1 MRRLNGIWI
10 AAMAVMLGFTPASA
24 GEVVPWL
31 VPSKPAAKPTPKHA
45 VSHTARTGS
54 AARAHVAAT
63 VPATPGPGAVWANLV
78 AGNARFVAGKPQ
90 PRPLLSQRQT
100 LVAGQHPRTI
110 VLTCSD
116 SRVPPEQVFDQSLGD
131 VFVVR
136 TAGQVVDAV
145 ATGSIEYA
153 VERLH
158 VGLIVVLGH
167 EQCGTVTAAL
177 SGEPMPTPSLSA
189 LMGHIRPG
197 IEKACANAVGE
208 ERLRCAI
215 EANVNESAA
224 QLVAASP
231 VLRERLEQG
240 NLLIVRALYPL
251 GSGRVMELDR
261 EGVARTALTAH
272 RVPAPAA
279 PEAPVPVAAA
289 VPATTAPAATAAP
302 AVSIVP
308 APAPAVQ
315 ANPASPIVVLDAA
328 PPRSLPAL
336 APTAPAI
343 AASASPVAWEGQLRY
358 RYEFRSTLD
367 YRLPGAFKRP
377 APQSLGEAGDAS
389 IMRTRFGAN
398 LRLAQNVKG
407 FFSMQDAR
415 TMGAEGSPR
424 GTLANVDLFLAY
436 VDLDSVNAWPVSV
449 RTGRQVL
456 AYGDGRLVS
465 GADWGNSGW
474 GYDGVRVR
482 YAPKAWQIDAFSTWI
497 SEGRVEGQD
506 RLFAGLD
513 ALWHGPRGV
522 DLEAYHFRRSF
533 GDTGWVAEGGRRG
546 MLYDGTTGGRVRV
559 LRGRLDT
566 KLESAV
572 QIGHRAGDDVRAWF
586 GAARATLELPGAWKP
601 RALGEFAIGSGDR
614 DPADGK
620 YQRFDP
626 MYWGFHNYQGSLDV
640 VSISNVKDWS
650 GGLALQPRKGW
661 SVTSEYHTFSLV
673 EARDAW
679 SDAAGT
685 TLRRDASGAAGADLG
700 RELDLVVK
708 WDARSRVTVLGGYS
722 RFWRGL
728 YVERTGGGNDIDWGF
743 LQMAVAF

>member
-1 MRRLNGIWI
+1 MRKRNGIWI
-10 AAMAVMLGFTPASA
+10 AALAVVLGFATASA

-31 VPSKPAAKPTPKHA
+31 VAPKPAAKPAPKHA
-45 VSHTARTGS
+45 VSRAVRTGS
-54 AARAHVAAT
+54 AARAHVAAA
-63 VPATPGPGAVWANLV
+63 VPSTPGPAAVWAELV
-78 AGNARFVAGKPQ
+78 AGNDRFATGKPQ

-100 LVAGQHPRTI
+100 LVGGQHPQAV

-116 SRVPPEQVFDQSLGD
+116 SRVPPELVFDQSLGD

-136 TAGQVVDAV
+136 SAGQVVDAV

-153 VERLH
+153 VEHLH

-167 EQCGTVTAAL
+167 EKCGAVTAAL
-177 SGEPMPTPSLSA
+177 SGEPMPTPSLTA

-197 IEKACANAVGE
+197 IEKACANASKE
-208 ERLRCAI
+208 ERLGCAI
-215 EANVNESAA
+215 EANVDECAA

-240 NLLIVRALYPL
+240 TLLVVKALYPL
-251 GSGRVMELDR
+251 ESGRVKELGR
-261 EGVARTALTAH
+261 EGGARVTPIAHLT
-272 RVPAPAA
+272 PAPAA
-279 PEAPVPVAAA
+279 PEAPAPVVTA
-289 VPATTAPAATAAP
+289 VPAIAAATASVA
-302 AVSIVP
+302 SIVP
-308 APAPAVQ
+308 APAPA
-315 ANPASPIVVLDAA
+315 APPVVLDAA
-328 PPRSLPAL
+328 PPRSLPAV
-336 APTAPAI
+336 ATTATAI
-343 AASASPVAWEGQLRY
+343 AAAASPVAWEGQLRY

-377 APQSLGEAGDAS
+377 ATQSLGEAGDAS

-398 LRLAQNVKG
+398 LRLAPNVKG

-424 GTLANVDLFLAY
+424 GTIANVDLFLAY
-436 VDLDSVNAWPVSV
+436 VDLDSVGAWPVSV
-449 RTGRQVL
+449 RAGRQVL

-482 YAPKAWQIDAFSTWI
+482 YAPKSWQIDAFSTWI

-513 ALWHGPRGV
+513 TLWHGPRGV
-522 DLEAYHFRRSF
+522 DLEAYHFARSF
-533 GDTGWVAEGGRRG
+533 GDTGWVAEGGRKG

-559 LRGRLDT
+559 VRGRLDA

-572 QIGHRAGDDVRAWF
+572 QLGHRAGDDVRAWF
-586 GAARATLELPGAWKP
+586 GVARATLELPGAWKP
-601 RALGEFAIGSGDR
+601 RAQGEFAIGSGDR
-614 DPADGK
+614 DPSDGK
-620 YQRFDP
+620 YERFDP
-626 MYWGFHNYQGSLDV
+626 MYWGFHNFQGALDV
-640 VSISNVKDWS
+640 VAISNVKDWS

-661 SVTSEYHTFSLV
+661 SVTSEFHRFLLI
-673 EARDAW
+673 EPRDAW

-685 TLRRDASGAAGADLG
+685 TLRRDPTGAAGVDLG
-700 RELDLVVK
+700 RELDLVAK
-708 WDARSRVTVLGGYS
+708 WEARSRVVVLGGYS
-722 RFWRGL
+722 RFWRGPF
-728 YVERTGGGNDIDWGF
+728 VERTGGGSDIDWGF
-743 LQMAVAF
+743 LQMAVGF